1 MLSRKLA
8 FYIKVVNVATKKQ
21 AVAKQTQAKPAPAK
35 TAQTKKAFAKAAPSQ
50 STAAPASPSPNVNR
64 AKSRRFNKTLML
76 FVTTI
81 FQVLS
86 FVPVT
91 LSDGELNMK
100 LVYTFGSYIL
110 AEWIYIGVAA
120 AVTKNDSFQLE
131 IIAFLLSGIGLAI
144 CGSIYDEY
152 AVKQVVAIGM
162 GVAAFSVLTWIL
174 RSTDL
179 AMLLRMPVAIGAVG
193 LLGLNL
199 ILAKTVNGALNW
211 IDIGSFSIQPSEL
224 VKIAFILVGAATL
237 EKLQATRS
245 LTKYVVFSV
254 GCVGA
259 LFLMR
264 DFGTAL
270 IFFFTFIIIAFMRSG
285 DIRTIILVCTAALMG
300 AILIVYFKPYV
311 ATRFATY
318 RHAWEFMNDS
328 GFQQTRVMIYGASGG
343 LFGLGLGQGKLR
355 NVFAASTD
363 LVFGMLCEEW
373 GILLAVLVVLIFAF
387 IALYAV
393 RGARKASS
401 TFYSIAAV
409 SAAGMLLFQLSLNV
423 FGVTDLLPMTGVT
436 LPFIS
441 RGGTSLICSWALFAF
456 VKSVSYNIGDTRPY
470 KRLIKKPE
478 RRHT

>member
-1 MLSRKLA
+1 MLLVVTA
-8 FYIKVVNVATKKQ
+8 FQ
-21 AVAKQTQAKPAPAK
+21 
-35 TAQTKKAFAKAAPSQ
+35 
-50 STAAPASPSPNVNR
+50 
-64 AKSRRFNKTLML
+64 L
-76 FVTTI
+76 
-81 FQVLS
+81 LS
-86 FVPVT
+86 FAPVT
-91 LSDGELNMK
+91 FADGEANMK
-100 LVYTFGSYIL
+100 LVYTFGSYIV
-110 AEWIYIGVAA
+110 AEWLYIAVAG
-120 AVTKNDSFQLE
+120 AVAKSDDFQLE

-152 AVKQVVAIGM
+152 AVKQVVAIGL
-162 GVAAFSVLTWIL
+162 GLGTFTALTRIL
-174 RSTDL
+174 KSTDL
-179 AMLLRMPVAIGAVG
+179 AMLLRMPVAIASVG
-193 LLGLNL
+193 LLVLNL
-199 ILAKTVNGALNW
+199 VLAKTVNGALNW
-211 IDIGSFSIQPSEL
+211 IHLGSFSIQPSEL
-224 VKIAFILVGAATL
+224 VKIAFIFVGAATL

-285 DIRTIILVCTAALMG
+285 DIRTIILVCTAALLG

-318 RHAWEFMNDS
+318 RHAWDFINDS
-328 GFQQTRVMIYGASGG
+328 GFQQTRVMIYSASGG
-343 LFGLGLGQGKLR
+343 LLGLGIGQGKLR
-355 NVFAASTD
+355 TVFAASTD

-409 SAAGMLLFQLSLNV
+409 SAAGMLLFQLCLNV

-456 VKSVSYNIGDTRPY
+456 IKSVSFNIGDTRPY
-470 KRLIKKPE
+470 GKWPDIVPE
-478 RRHT
+478 RRRP